1 MKLLLAALF
10 ITGFVSA
17 NDYQILYESYK
28 LNYKD
33 SYLSSK
39 YSLEAFTLNIKN
51 IEYHNSNQQFLH
63 TLGINQFT
71 GVSHDELLR

>member
-1 MKLLLAALF
+1 MKLHLAALF

-17 NDYQILYESYK
+17 YDYQILFESYK

-39 YSLEAFTLNIKN
+39 FSLEAFTLNIKN
-51 IEYHNSNQQFLH
+51 IKYHNLNQ
-63 TLGINQFT
+63 
-71 GVSHDELLR
+71 